1 MGSSMSFR
9 GKRELLVQVAPR
21 YSSARHGQRS
31 AILDEFVA
39 VTGYDRKY
47 ANRLLLGPIRPPA
60 PIRRPRAAHYGLDVQ
75 AALSVVWS
83 AANGICAKRL
93 VPFLPEL
100 IPTLERH
107 GHLVVT
113 DTVRAQLLALSPA
126 TVDRLLRP
134 LRQPHGLST
143 TKPGRLLKHQI
154 PIRTFAEWTDVKPG
168 FLEGDLVA
176 HCGGTTD
183 GAFLYT
189 FTLTD
194 IATTWTECLALL
206 HRSQHGVVH
215 ALEQAQRLFPFPILG
230 IDTDNG
236 SEFINEELL
245 AYCDAEQIT
254 FTRGRVGNKN
264 DQAWVEQKN
273 GSVVRQLVGYD
284 RFEGQRAYRQLA
296 ELYRAVRL
304 YVNFFQPSMKL
315 VTKTRTGSRVRR
327 TYGPARTP
335 FQRVL
340 ASGVLEASTR
350 RRLTA
355 VYGALDPVRLLHQL
369 ETLQEALWRHALF
382 RSRVGPPSSAP
393 MAVHFDLKASGQDID
408 GMIGEA
414 AVGLPTGTRQR
425 KYRRSEKFKGPRTY
439 RTRKDPFEAVWDEV
453 CEWLK
458 IQPERTGRSVFD
470 ELQQRYPGQFTDS
483 QLRTLHRHIQ
493 VWRARTVLTF
503 GDANWIDEVL
513 ETGQSLP
520 PPLRVSVDVSD
531 ETEQSA

>member
-1 MGSSMSFR
+1 MSFR

-31 AILDEFVA
+31 VILDEFVA
-39 VTGYDRKY
+39 VTGYERKY
-47 ANRLLLGPIRPPA
+47 AIRLLLGPIRPPA
-60 PIRRPRAAHYGLDVQ
+60 PIRRPRVAHYGPDVQ
-75 AALSVVWS
+75 KALSVAWS

-107 GHLVVT
+107 GHLVVS
-113 DTVRAQLLALSPA
+113 DDVRAQLLELSPA
-126 TVDRLLRP
+126 TVDRLLGP

-143 TKPGRLLKHQI
+143 TKPGRLLKKQI

-168 FLEGDLVA
+168 FLEADLVA

-189 FTLTD
+189 LTLTD
-194 IATTWTECLALL
+194 VATTWTECLALL

-215 ALEQAQRLFPFPILG
+215 ALERARGLFPFPILG
-230 IDTDNG
+230 VDTDNG
-236 SEFINEELL
+236 GEFINEELL
-245 AYCDAEQIT
+245 AYCAGEQIT

-264 DQAWVEQKN
+264 DACFVEQKN

-315 VTKTRTGSRVRR
+315 RTKTRTGSRVRR
-327 TYGPARTP
+327 TYGPAQTP

-340 ASGVLEASTR
+340 ASGVLDVSTQ
-350 RRLTA
+350 RRLTT
-355 VYGALDPVRLLHQL
+355 VYRALDPVRLLHQL

-393 MAVHFDLKASGQDID
+393 SALLFDLSTLGLGGDEATCG
-408 GMIGEA
+408 A
-414 AVGLPTGTRQR
+414 AVGQASGTRQR
-425 KYRRSEKFKGPRTY
+425 RKYRRTEKSKGPRTY

-453 CEWLK
+453 CQWLVVR
-458 IQPERTGRSVFD
+458 PERTGRSVFH
-470 ELQQRYPGQFTDS
+470 ELQQRYPGQFADG
-483 QLRTLHRHIQ
+483 QLRTLQHHIQ

-503 GDANWIDEVL
+503 ADENWLDEVVGAEL
-513 ETGQSLP
+513 SLP
-520 PPLRVSVDVSD
+520 PPLRVSVDLGDDV
-531 ETEQSA
+531 ERSA